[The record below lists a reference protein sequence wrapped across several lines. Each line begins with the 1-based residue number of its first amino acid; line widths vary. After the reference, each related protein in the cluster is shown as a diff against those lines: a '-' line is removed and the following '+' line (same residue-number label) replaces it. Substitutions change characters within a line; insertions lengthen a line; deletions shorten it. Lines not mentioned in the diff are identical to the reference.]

1 MAYPPFWMLTLG
13 CWLLA
18 ASPSAAQT
26 RKPAQQKARTT
37 QQKQT
42 KPKAQTQTKKSTGKA
57 TTNQKAKAKTPAK
70 PVTVTGLKGE
80 REKVQKKIKEQQQL
94 LEKNRKIVKQRL
106 QNLQIINT
114 EIADKQRTIDTI
126 RHDIDILDDNIAAL
140 DIQLKNLEERLQQR
154 KENYVKAMRY
164 MHRNRSVQNQLMFIF
179 SAQNFTQ
186 MYRRLRFT
194 REYAQYQHAQGEAVK
209 AIREEVLKGQQEMAT
224 SKQQKSEL
232 LDRDEQERRNLENKQ
247 AEQQKVVTSLQRE
260 QKTIESVIS
269 EQRKKDA
276 ALNAQIEKLI
286 AEEIARAKARAEA
299 EARAEAQRKAREAAE
314 AAAKKRAEELAR
326 KKAAAEAAARENAR
340 RIAEAKAREEQA
352 KQQALA
358 AAKKSAE
365 EQAAAERAAKEAK
378 QARQAAEQRAADE
391 AKAHEREMAEAKK
404 KDEEERTAARKVE
417 KADFSVST
425 EDRRLSGNF
434 ESNRGRLPM
443 PITGRYNVVSGFGQ
457 NSIDGLRG
465 VRLDN
470 KGMNIKGQSGAQA
483 RSIFDGEVCA
493 VFNIGGVMGVMVRHG
508 SYISVYSNLTSVSV
522 RRGQKVSTRQ
532 ALGALGSECILHFQ
546 LRKGSAPQ
554 NPAHWLSR

>member
-1 MAYPPFWMLTLG
+1 MGLFHRFWTLALC

-18 ASPSAAQT
+18 VSAVFAQT
-26 RKPAQQKARTT
+26 RKPVQQKARTT
-37 QQKQT
+37 QMKQQPKTQAKKNQAKTKTTTQK
-42 KPKAQTQTKKSTGKA
+42 P
-57 TTNQKAKAKTPAK
+57 KAKTPAQ
-70 PVTVTGLKGE
+70 PTTVKGLQNQ
-80 REKVQKKIKEQQQL
+80 RQQLQKQLKEQERKLQA
-94 LEKNRKIVKQRL
+94 NRKNVKQRL
-106 QNLQIINT
+106 ENLQIINT

-140 DIQLKNLEERLQQR
+140 NIQLNNLEERLQQR
-154 KENYVKAMRY
+154 KDNYMKSMRY

-194 REYAQYQHAQGEAVK
+194 REYAQFQHAQGEAVK
-209 AIREEVLKGQQEMAT
+209 AIQEEVRKGQEEMTA
-224 SKQQKSEL
+224 SKQQKSDL
-232 LDRDEQERRNLENKQ
+232 LTRGEQERRNLENKQ
-247 AEQQKVVTSLQRE
+247 AEQQKVVKTLERE

-299 EARAEAQRKAREAAE
+299 EAKRKAAEEAAR
-314 AAAKKRAEELAR
+314 KRAEELAR

-358 AAKKSAE
+358 AKKKSAE
-365 EQAAAERAAKEAK
+365 EKAAAERAAKEAER
-378 QARQAAEQRAADE
+378 ARQAAEQRAADE
-391 AKAHEREMAEAKK
+391 AKAHEREIAEAKK
-404 KDEEERTAARKVE
+404 DNIKIE

-443 PITGRYNVVSGFGQ
+443 PITGNYRIISGFGQ
-457 NSIDGLRG
+457 NSVDGLKG

-493 VFNIGGVMGVMVRHG
+493 VFDLRGVMGVMVRHG
-508 SYISVYSNLTSVSV
+508 SYISVYSNLSSVSV
-522 RRGQKVSTRQ
+522 RRGQKVTTRQ
-532 ALGALGSECILHFQ
+532 ILGAVNSEGVLHFQ
-546 LRKGSAPQ
+546 LRKGSATQ
-554 NPAHWLSR
+554 NPASWLAR

>member
-1 MAYPPFWMLTLG
+1 MTLFRLWTLTLA
-13 CWLLA
+13 CWLMAVSA
-18 ASPSAAQT
+18 ASAQT
-26 RKPAQQKARTT
+26 RKPVQQKARTT
-37 QQKQT
+37 QSKQT
-42 KPKAQTQTKKSTGKA
+42 KQAKPATKSKGKTATQTQKP
-57 TTNQKAKAKTPAK
+57 KAKTTPQ
-70 PVTVTGLKGE
+70 PTVKGLQSQ
-80 REKVQKKIKEQQQL
+80 RQQLQKQLKEQEQRLQA
-94 LEKNRKIVKQRL
+94 NRKNVKQRL
-106 QNLQIINT
+106 QNLQMINT
-114 EIADKQRTIDTI
+114 EIADKQRIIDTI
-126 RHDIDILDDNIAAL
+126 RHDIDVLDDNIVAL
-140 DIQLKNLEERLQQR
+140 DIQLKILEERLQQR
-154 KENYVKAMRY
+154 KDNYMKSMRY
-164 MHRNRSVQNQLMFIF
+164 MHRNRSMQNQLMFIF

-194 REYAQYQHAQGEAVK
+194 REYAQYQRAQGEAVNIIK
-209 AIREEVLKGQQEMAT
+209 EEVRKGQEEIAS
-224 SKQQKSEL
+224 SKQQKSDL
-232 LDRDEQERRNLENKQ
+232 LNRGEEERRNLENKQ
-247 AEQQKVVTSLQRE
+247 AEQQKVVKSLQRE
-260 QKTIESVIS
+260 QKTIESLIS

-340 RIAEAKAREEQA
+340 RIAEAKAKEERA

-365 EQAAAERAAKEAK
+365 EKAAAEQAAREAER
-378 QARQAAEQRAADE
+378 ARQAAEQRAADD

-404 KDEEERTAARKVE
+404 KEQEERESIRKVE

-434 ESNRGRLPM
+434 ESNRGKLPM
-443 PITGRYNVVSGFGQ
+443 PITGNYRIVSGFGQ
-457 NSIDGLRG
+457 NSVDGLKG
-465 VRLDN
+465 VHLDN

-493 VFNIGGVMGVMVRHG
+493 VFDIRGVMGVMVRHG
-508 SYISVYSNLTSVSV
+508 SYISVYSNLSAVSV

-532 ALGALGSECILHFQ
+532 ALGTISSEGVLHFQ
-546 LRKGSAPQ
+546 LRKGSAAQ
-554 NPAHWLSR
+554 NPARWLAR

>member
-1 MAYPPFWMLTLG
+1 MTLFRLWTLTLA
-13 CWLLA
+13 CWLMAVSA
-18 ASPSAAQT
+18 ASAQT
-26 RKPAQQKARTT
+26 RKPVQQKARTT
-37 QQKQT
+37 QSKQTKQT
-42 KPKAQTQTKKSTGKA
+42 KPATKSKGKTATQP
-57 TTNQKAKAKTPAK
+57 QKPKAKTTPQ
-70 PVTVTGLKGE
+70 PTVKGLQSQ
-80 REKVQKKIKEQQQL
+80 RQQLQKQLKEQEQRLQA
-94 LEKNRKIVKQRL
+94 NRKNVKQRL
-106 QNLQIINT
+106 QNLQMINT
-114 EIADKQRTIDTI
+114 EIADKQRIIDTI
-126 RHDIDILDDNIAAL
+126 RHDIDVLDDNIVAL
-140 DIQLKNLEERLQQR
+140 DIQLKILEERLQQR
-154 KENYVKAMRY
+154 KDNYMKSMRY

-194 REYAQYQHAQGEAVK
+194 REYAQYQRAQGEAVK
-209 AIREEVLKGQQEMAT
+209 IIKEEVRKGQEEIAS
-224 SKQQKSEL
+224 SKQQKSDL
-232 LDRDEQERRNLENKQ
+232 LNRGEEERRNLENKQ
-247 AEQQKVVTSLQRE
+247 AEQQKVVKSLQRE
-260 QKTIESVIS
+260 QKTIESLIS

-340 RIAEAKAREEQA
+340 RIAEAKAKEERA

-365 EQAAAERAAKEAK
+365 EKAAAEQAAREAER
-378 QARQAAEQRAADE
+378 ARQAAEQRAADD

-404 KDEEERTAARKVE
+404 KEQEERESIRKVE

-434 ESNRGRLPM
+434 ESNRGKLPM
-443 PITGRYNVVSGFGQ
+443 PITGNYRIVSGFGQ
-457 NSIDGLRG
+457 NSVDGLKG
-465 VRLDN
+465 VHLDN

-493 VFNIGGVMGVMVRHG
+493 VFDIRGVMGVMVRHG
-508 SYISVYSNLTSVSV
+508 SYISVYSNLSAVSV

-532 ALGALGSECILHFQ
+532 ALGTISSEGVLHFQ
-546 LRKGSAPQ
+546 LRKGSAAQ
-554 NPAHWLSR
+554 NPARWLAR

>member
-1 MAYPPFWMLTLG
+1 MTLFRLWTLTLA
-13 CWLLA
+13 CWLMAVSA
-18 ASPSAAQT
+18 ASAQT
-26 RKPAQQKARTT
+26 RKPVQQKARTT
-37 QQKQT
+37 QSKQT
-42 KPKAQTQTKKSTGKA
+42 KQAKPATKSKGKTATQTQKP
-57 TTNQKAKAKTPAK
+57 KAKTTPQ
-70 PVTVTGLKGE
+70 PTVKGLQSQ
-80 REKVQKKIKEQQQL
+80 RQQLQKQLKEQEQRLQA
-94 LEKNRKIVKQRL
+94 NRKNVKQRL
-106 QNLQIINT
+106 QNLQMINT
-114 EIADKQRTIDTI
+114 EIADKQRIIDTI
-126 RHDIDILDDNIAAL
+126 RHDIDVLDDNIVAL
-140 DIQLKNLEERLQQR
+140 DIQLKILEERLQQR
-154 KENYVKAMRY
+154 KDNYMKSMRY

-194 REYAQYQHAQGEAVK
+194 REYAQYQRAQGEAVNIIK
-209 AIREEVLKGQQEMAT
+209 EEVRKGQEEIAS
-224 SKQQKSEL
+224 SKQQKSDL
-232 LDRDEQERRNLENKQ
+232 LNRGEEERRNLENKQ
-247 AEQQKVVTSLQRE
+247 AEQQKVVKSLQRE
-260 QKTIESVIS
+260 QKTIESLIS

-340 RIAEAKAREEQA
+340 RIAEAKAKEERA

-365 EQAAAERAAKEAK
+365 EKAAAEQAAREAER
-378 QARQAAEQRAADE
+378 ARQAAEQRAADE

-404 KDEEERTAARKVE
+404 KEQEERESIRKVE

-434 ESNRGRLPM
+434 ESNRGKLPM
-443 PITGRYNVVSGFGQ
+443 PITGNYRIVSGFGQ
-457 NSIDGLRG
+457 NSVDGLKG
-465 VRLDN
+465 VHLDN

-493 VFNIGGVMGVMVRHG
+493 VFDIRGVMGVMVRHG
-508 SYISVYSNLTSVSV
+508 SYISVYSNLSAVSV

-532 ALGALGSECILHFQ
+532 ALGTISSEGVLHFQ
-546 LRKGSAPQ
+546 LRKGSAAQ
-554 NPAHWLSR
+554 NPARWLAR

>member
-1 MAYPPFWMLTLG
+1 MTLFRLWTLTLA
-13 CWLLA
+13 CWLMAVSA
-18 ASPSAAQT
+18 ASAQT
-26 RKPAQQKARTT
+26 RKPVQQKARTT
-37 QQKQT
+37 QSKQTKQT
-42 KPKAQTQTKKSTGKA
+42 KPATKSKGKTATQTQKP
-57 TTNQKAKAKTPAK
+57 KAKTTPQ
-70 PVTVTGLKGE
+70 PTVKGLQSQ
-80 REKVQKKIKEQQQL
+80 RQQLQKQLKEQEQRLQA
-94 LEKNRKIVKQRL
+94 NRKNVKQRL
-106 QNLQIINT
+106 QNLQMINT
-114 EIADKQRTIDTI
+114 EIADKQRIIDTI
-126 RHDIDILDDNIAAL
+126 RHDIDVLDDNIVAL
-140 DIQLKNLEERLQQR
+140 DIQLKILEERLQQR
-154 KENYVKAMRY
+154 KDNYMKSMRY

-194 REYAQYQHAQGEAVK
+194 REYAQYQRAQGEAVK
-209 AIREEVLKGQQEMAT
+209 IIKEEVRKGQEEIAS
-224 SKQQKSEL
+224 SKQQKSDL
-232 LDRDEQERRNLENKQ
+232 LNRGEEERRNLENKQ
-247 AEQQKVVTSLQRE
+247 AEQQKVVKSLQRE
-260 QKTIESVIS
+260 QKTIESLIS

-340 RIAEAKAREEQA
+340 RIAEAKAQEERA

-365 EQAAAERAAKEAK
+365 EKAAAEQAAREAER
-378 QARQAAEQRAADE
+378 ARQAAEQRAADD

-404 KDEEERTAARKVE
+404 KEQEERESIRKVE

-434 ESNRGRLPM
+434 ESNRGKLPM
-443 PITGRYNVVSGFGQ
+443 PITGNYRIVSGFGQ
-457 NSIDGLRG
+457 NSVDGLKG
-465 VRLDN
+465 VHLDN

-493 VFNIGGVMGVMVRHG
+493 VFDIRGVMGVMVRHG
-508 SYISVYSNLTSVSV
+508 SYISVYSNLSAVSV

-532 ALGALGSECILHFQ
+532 ALGTISSEGVLHFQ
-546 LRKGSAPQ
+546 LRKGSAAQ
-554 NPAHWLSR
+554 NPARWLAR